1 MIMQT
6 KLVVLLLF
14 IVSLTGC
21 AKQDLTS
28 KLEEAGWVNS
38 DSVWTIDNTS
48 DKFMKICRY
57 DQVNKEL
64 ALDLAANEFSFMI
77 ECLSGQF
84 TYPDAYYDEG
94 TNVESYQINW
104 IDQTVTRIKNM
115 SGFFSMPNKETVYT
129 DTSVYEEEII
139 PFDEDYQA
147 PRFSCV
153 YHYDN
158 DTFGLLESGE
168 VMRCEDGDSLKEVY
182 DFFKSYLLDG
192 LKISIDELKE

>member
-1 MIMQT
+1 MQT

-77 ECLSGQF
+77 E
-84 TYPDAYYDEG
+84 
-94 TNVESYQINW
+94 
-104 IDQTVTRIKNM
+104 
-115 SGFFSMPNKETVYT
+115 
-129 DTSVYEEEII
+129 
-139 PFDEDYQA
+139 
-147 PRFSCV
+147 
-153 YHYDN
+153 
-158 DTFGLLESGE
+158 
-168 VMRCEDGDSLKEVY
+168 
-182 DFFKSYLLDG
+182 
-192 LKISIDELKE
+192 